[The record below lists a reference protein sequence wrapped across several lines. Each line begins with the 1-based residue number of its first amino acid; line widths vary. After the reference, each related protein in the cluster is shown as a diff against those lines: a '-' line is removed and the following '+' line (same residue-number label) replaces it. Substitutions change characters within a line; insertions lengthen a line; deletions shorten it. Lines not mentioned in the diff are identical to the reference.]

1 MDVLSDNE
9 DTVNYLMEQV
19 ADIDINLEDEN
30 WKKSF
35 ILCMWR
41 WNWWTF
47 MYRKYILEKWNYIVN
62 YLIEHGANI
71 NKKKT
76 VIIYSL

>member
-35 ILCMWR
+35 ILCM
-41 WNWWTF
+41 
-47 MYRKYILEKWNYIVN
+47 
-62 YLIEHGANI
+62 
-71 NKKKT
+71 
-76 VIIYSL
+76 